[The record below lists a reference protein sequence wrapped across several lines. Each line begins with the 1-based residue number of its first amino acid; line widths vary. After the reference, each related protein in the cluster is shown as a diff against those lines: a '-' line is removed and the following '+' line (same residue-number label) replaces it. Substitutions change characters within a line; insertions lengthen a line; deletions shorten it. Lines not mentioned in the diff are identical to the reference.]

1 MPITP
6 QFAITQTETHIN
18 LEIRV
23 PHVRVTSESVQVAIT
38 DDSVLHFA
46 SPPYLLV
53 LEFAPQQFHETADES
68 CATYE
73 PTIRNGVIQLLLKKK
88 KKGQWENLDL
98 LGRMVP
104 NKKAGTSRWLREVKG
119 DGDSLDNEEGAQQAD
134 DSHNS
139 VLPVDYAGYG
149 FRRMFHGIF
158 TDLARDGLA
167 KEMLEM
173 PWEEQSLLLAES
185 STRHERREQRF
196 QMEARNF
203 GIERYMGDLEIEE
216 DYIYQCA
223 MAMESHWQQS
233 SSDGKVAELTEQLS
247 SLEIQSDFVAGQ
259 ESFFS
264 SDERLQLVS
273 IPYPLLPPSLQPD
286 QEHALFL
293 GLLDILFA
301 YVYDHI
307 VTDGDPTVE
316 SAWTITILS
325 PSLSWLE
332 DWLPEDSVQTVA
344 ASSLRRALIYPYI
357 RNYDFAVHVM
367 NQVTTILR
375 QGIRCVLRCLLKTRT
390 ILDRSEMYY
399 LGNKL
404 YLDPYLAWVQA
415 HAATLPGKL
424 VSLAEIVEKVLLDDG
439 LKDTLGFDLVQ
450 LEATVREEEGD
461 EDSSSSESE
470 DDESDSSSSDE
481 DPSATPDKA
490 GQSET
495 PQDQDG
501 PTLTKT
507 KDVRSSALLDS
518 NLGKSVLAIA
528 EPAGT
533 GSIIVDSKPTKK
545 TVLIEEID

>member
-1 MPITP
+1 MPIKP
-6 QFAITQTETHIN
+6 QFAITQTDTHIN

-53 LEFAPQQFHETADES
+53 LEFAPQEFHETADES

-119 DGDSLDNEEGAQQAD
+119 DDTLDNEEGVQQVD

-139 VLPVDYAGYG
+139 ISPIDYAGYG

-173 PWEEQSLLLAES
+173 PWEEQGLLLAES
-185 STRHERREQRF
+185 SIRHERREQRF

-203 GIERYMGDLEIEE
+203 GIERYLGDLEIED

-223 MAMESHWQQS
+223 TAMESHWQQS
-233 SSDGKVAELTEQLS
+233 SSDGKVAELTQQLS
-247 SLEIQSDFVAGQ
+247 SLEIQSDSVDGQ

-264 SDERLQLVS
+264 SEERLQLMS
-273 IPYPLLPPSLQPD
+273 IPYPLLPPSIQPD

-293 GLLDILFA
+293 GLLDIIFA

-344 ASSLRRALIYPYI
+344 VSSLRRALIHPYI
-357 RNYDFAVHVM
+357 RNYDFAVYIM
-367 NQVTTILR
+367 TQVTIILR

-415 HAATLPGKL
+415 HAATLPVKL
-424 VSLAEIVEKVLLDDG
+424 ASLAETMEKVLLDRG
-439 LKDTLGFDLVQ
+439 LKGTLGFDLKGI
-450 LEATVREEEGD
+450 EATAREEGD

-470 DDESDSSSSDE
+470 DDESDSSADE
-481 DPSATPDKA
+481 DSSGTPDRTD
-490 GQSET
+490 QFET
-495 PQDQDG
+495 PQDEDG
-501 PTLTKT
+501 QTSTKT
-507 KDVRSSALLDS
+507 KDARSTELLDS
-518 NLGKSVLAIA
+518 NLGKSILAITQTSP

-533 GSIIVDSKPTKK
+533 GSIILDSEPTKK
-545 TVLIEEID
+545 PLIEEID